1 MLKNEALRDFLLN
14 KAEQLTEE
22 WYESLDKSGTGV
34 YASKDPN
41 VIKNL
46 KAQNFEFHEHLSNV
60 FTLDKEDFK
69 DSDSFKDWIYKIGS
83 DPQHLETPTHD
94 IMREFLRVRDQYLAF
109 IEEYIHTLSTTPSR
123 VEIDKWKKEIIDAVD
138 FVLMGVV
145 EEKSNSLSDRIEKQ
159 KDMINELSSP
169 LIQLSE
175 GRALLPL
182 VGDINSD
189 RAAAILDN
197 TLQGCTEKSIDH
209 LFIDLSGVYLVDTM
223 VAQQIFHLLKGLDLI
238 GVTSTLSGIRPE
250 IAQMATQLGI
260 DFGKVSITNTLATAF
275 AQDPIYN
282 K

>member
-1 MLKNEALRDFLLN
+1 MLKNEELRTFLLN

-22 WYESLDKSGTGV
+22 WYETLDKSGTGV

-46 KAQNFEFHEHLSNV
+46 KAQNFEFHQHLSNV
-60 FTLDKEDFK
+60 FTLDQKEFL
-69 DSDSFKDWIYKIGS
+69 DSFKDWIYKIGS

-109 IEEYIHTLSTTPSR
+109 IEEYIQSLQAKPSR
-123 VEIDKWKKEIIDAVD
+123 VEIDKWKKEIIDAID
-138 FVLMGVV
+138 YVLMGVV

-169 LIQLSE
+169 LIQLSD

-275 AQDPIYN
+275 SLDPIYN